1 MNDLS
6 QPPSTFRG
14 GNYAVA
20 EDEAITKAYI
30 LVSNDPITGS
40 DQKGGTYYDRIYA
53 AYKAKK
59 PVGAPLRKQSSVE
72 TRCRT
77 IQKECTRFSAMF
89 SSVKQMK
96 RSGVNETDE
105 VRLATAL
112 FNKREVEH
120 PNEDVG
126 PKFRFL
132 SCWELLRHFPKFAVA
147 DRAEAR
153 SSQQDEVTAA
163 ESEERSGSVGETKE
177 KTEGKEDSKAGV
189 KRRMDDRPPG
199 RQYAKQQRALEEHRT
214 KKLRMAKEAID
225 LQKRH
230 VEALERHNDI
240 QLFTQGPGGAQS
252 SMAKQYFAM
261 QQKKRLQS
269 MQATMD
275 KDSENDGL
283 DVLATEVVDDE

>member
-1 MNDLS
+1 MSDLS

-14 GNYAVA
+14 SNYAVA

-30 LVSNDPITGS
+30 LVSGDPIVGS
-40 DQKGGTYYDRIYA
+40 DQKCGTYYDRIYA
-53 AYKAKK
+53 AYQEKK
-59 PVGAPLRKQSSVE
+59 PDSAQLRKQSSVE

-77 IQKECTRFSAMF
+77 IQRECTRFSAIF
-89 SSVKQMK
+89 SRVKQMK
-96 RSGVNETDE
+96 RSGANETDE

-112 FNKREVEH
+112 FNNREVEH

-132 SCWELLRHFPKFAVA
+132 PCWELLRQFPKFSVA
-147 DRAEAR
+147 DRPEAS
-153 SSQQDEVTAA
+153 SSQQDEVSATGSD
-163 ESEERSGSVGETKE
+163 ETSGIVGETK
-177 KTEGKEDSKAGV
+177 KKPNSNMDLKAGV

-214 KKLRMAKEAID
+214 KKLWMAKEAIY

-240 QLFTQGPGGAQS
+240 QLFTQGTGGAQS
-252 SMAKQYFAM
+252 PMAKQYFAM
-261 QQKKRLQS
+261 QQKKILES
-269 MQATMD
+269 MQAEMHKECD
-275 KDSENDGL
+275 KDGL
-283 DVLATEVVDDE
+283 DVLGTVVVDDE